1 MDSTHPGTHIN
12 TKFIIEIEV
21 KINEKKTTMYEFKM
35 KINVKSIQ
43 SFACFVVFFKLMP
56 ARKSEIEIHPNR
68 SINMDIEIGKIRG
81 IKK

>member
-1 MDSTHPGTHIN
+1 
-12 TKFIIEIEV
+12 
-21 KINEKKTTMYEFKM
+21 MYEFKM

>member
-1 MDSTHPGTHIN
+1 
-12 TKFIIEIEV
+12 
-21 KINEKKTTMYEFKM
+21 MYEFKM

-68 SINMDIEIGKIRG
+68 SINMDIGKICG
-81 IKK
+81 IKNEHFKQMLEFNEPKMRKNGKTQHEIQEISH